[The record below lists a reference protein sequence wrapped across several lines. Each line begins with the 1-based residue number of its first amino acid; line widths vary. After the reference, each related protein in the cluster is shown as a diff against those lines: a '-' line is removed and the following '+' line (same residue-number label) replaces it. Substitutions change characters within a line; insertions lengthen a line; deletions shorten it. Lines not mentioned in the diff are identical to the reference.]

1 MAPNAIRNS
10 VGILAVAGL
19 FTFIPSI
26 LASETCSVSVTEKGI
41 VLKGIATV
49 EDGDTIWVGIH
60 KVRLY
65 GIEALEHDQPCW
77 KEGKRLKCS
86 ERSITALTERIK
98 GKTLK
103 CHIDRGKYGR
113 PLMSYN
119 RYLGTCFLDDG
130 SELNR
135 WLVRQGW
142 ALAEP
147 TARGKIYEEAESQAA
162 REKLGIH
169 IAQFDRPK
177 DFRRSKNGAYKS
189 CPKEYQCVRSNRT
202 DIEELLSTFEKAP
215 SD

>member
-1 MAPNAIRNS
+1 MVRIAFKSSA
-10 VGILAVAGL
+10 GLLAVAAL
-19 FTFIPSI
+19 LAPI
-26 LASETCSVSVTEKGI
+26 LSVRASDTCSVSVTKKG
-41 VLKGIATV
+41 VALTGNATV

-77 KEGKRLKCS
+77 KDGKRLKCS
-86 ERSITALTERIK
+86 ERSVAALTERIK
-98 GKTLK
+98 DQTLK
-103 CHIDRGKYGR
+103 CQIDRGKYGR

-147 TARGKIYEEAESQAA
+147 TARGKIYKETELLAA
-162 REKLGIH
+162 KEKLGIH

-177 DFRRSKNGAYKS
+177 DYRRSRNGAYKS

-202 DIEELLSTFEKAP
+202 DIEELLATFDKAR